1 MYKSTLSLL
10 LLLLIILS
18 GCKST
23 QLGLATEGEGRKMTV
38 KESGDVIA
46 YERIKAQTVP
56 TLSDRAE
63 GGRAIGL
70 TSLLGSAVSIGTNM
84 VKNMIAKDKAKYTA
98 NYTFGLSDLYFYDQ
112 LSTESVF
119 DPVGLQFGGF
129 TLIRTFK
136 NSAGNTDTALIA
148 RFEIDTSRATEIINN
163 SLFRLRLSELDLR
176 NAKAKI
182 SKAQKKNLN
191 MDLEITFRTSYA
203 NEQGQLFDN
212 ITLGKFYY
220 SLREAPLDRNDP
232 NYSNYYNGLKG
243 KLLDGRSFIVPR
255 SYGYYKDV
263 RGNYQ
268 KAFSQGAYSIQVKV
282 TESANNK
289 FVTELISDNT
299 DQILGILSKEAKKGV
314 GKIK

>member
-1 MYKSTLSLL
+1 MQLIRLLTVLSLFISL
-10 LLLLIILS
+10 TA
-18 GCKST
+18 CKST
-23 QLGLATEGEGRKMTV
+23 QLGLATEGETRRMTV
-38 KESGDVIA
+38 QESGDVIV
-46 YERIKAQTVP
+46 YERIKAQSVP

-63 GGRAIGL
+63 GGRAIGI

-98 NYTFGLSDLYFYDQ
+98 NYAFGLSDLYFYDQ

-129 TLIRTFK
+129 TLVRTFK
-136 NSAGNTDTALIA
+136 NKSGQTDTALIA

-191 MDLEITFRTSYA
+191 LDFEITFRTSYA

-212 ITLGKFYY
+212 ITLGKFFFN
-220 SLREAPLDRNDP
+220 LREAPLDRTDP
-232 NYSNYYNGLKG
+232 TYSNYYNGLKG

-255 SYGYYKDV
+255 SYGYYKDM

-282 TESANNK
+282 TESANNR

-299 DQILGILSKEAKKGV
+299 DQIIKILNKEAVKGV

>member
-1 MYKSTLSLL
+1 MLFRYLFSLG
-10 LLLLIILS
+10 LIALVS

-23 QLGLATEGEGRKMTV
+23 QFGMATEGENRRMTV
-38 KESGDVIA
+38 QESADVIV
-46 YERIKAQTVP
+46 YEKIKSQSVP

-70 TSLLGSAVSIGTNM
+70 TSVLGTALSMGTNM
-84 VKNMIAKDKAKYTA
+84 VKTMIAKDKAKYTA
-98 NYTFGLSDLYFYDQ
+98 NYGFGLTDLYFYDQ

-129 TLIRTFK
+129 TLVRTYK
-136 NSAGNTDTALIA
+136 SENGQVDTALVA
-148 RFEIDTSRATEIINN
+148 RFELDTSRATEIINN
-163 SLFRLRLSELDLR
+163 SIFRLRLASLELKK
-176 NAKAKI
+176 AKAKI

-191 MDLEITFRTSYA
+191 LDFEITFRSSYA
-203 NEQGQLFDN
+203 NDQGQLFDN
-212 ITLGKFYY
+212 VLLGKFLYN
-220 SLREAPLDRNDP
+220 LREAPLDPNDP
-232 NYSNYYNGLKG
+232 NYTSYYTGLKG

-255 SYGYYKDV
+255 SFGYYKDQN
-263 RGNYQ
+263 GNYQ

-299 DQILGILSKEAKKGV
+299 DQIIKILSTEARKGV
-314 GKIK
+314 NKIK

>member
-1 MYKSTLSLL
+1 MQLL
-10 LLLLIILS
+10 RPLLACMILFVY

-23 QLGLATEGEGRKMTV
+23 RLGMAVEGERRQMTV
-38 KESGDVIA
+38 QESKEVIA
-46 YERIKAQTVP
+46 FESIKAQTIP

-84 VKNMIAKDKAKYTA
+84 VKNMIAKDKAKYVA
-98 NYTFGLSDLYFYDQ
+98 NYSFGLSDLYFYDQ

-136 NSAGNTDTALIA
+136 NKAGNTDTAFIA
-148 RFEIDTSRATEIINN
+148 RFEVDTSRATEIINN
-163 SLFRLRLSELDLR
+163 SLFRLRLGELDLR
-176 NAKAKI
+176 HAKAKI

-191 MDLEITFRTSYA
+191 MDLEITIRTSYA
-203 NEQGQLFDN
+203 NEHGQLFDN

-299 DQILGILSKEAKKGV
+299 DQIIGILSKEAKKGV

>member
-1 MYKSTLSLL
+1 MQLL
-10 LLLLIILS
+10 RPLLACMILFVY

-23 QLGLATEGEGRKMTV
+23 RLGMAVEGERRQMTV
-38 KESGDVIA
+38 QESTEVIA
-46 YERIKAQTVP
+46 FERIKAQTIP
-56 TLSDRAE
+56 TLSDRVE

-84 VKNMIAKDKAKYTA
+84 VKNMIAKDKAKYVA
-98 NYTFGLSDLYFYDQ
+98 NYSFGLSDLYFYDQ

-136 NSAGNTDTALIA
+136 NKAGNTDTAFIA
-148 RFEIDTSRATEIINN
+148 RFEVDTSRATEIINN
-163 SLFRLRLSELDLR
+163 SLFRLRLGELDLR
-176 NAKAKI
+176 HAKAKI

-191 MDLEITFRTSYA
+191 MDLEITIRTSYA
-203 NEQGQLFDN
+203 NEHGQLFDN

-299 DQILGILSKEAKKGV
+299 DQIIGILSKEAKKGV